1 MSEAVYIFTIFL
13 HTAPSIF
20 KRESVENHQKTRN
33 STTLLVDNYVDGVDR
48 TVNMHQKAKNI
59 YTSVFLWIVQAA
71 ACENRHNC
79 KTI

>member
-1 MSEAVYIFTIFL
+1 VSDAIFFFTISF
-13 HTAPSIF
+13 HTPPSIF
-20 KRESVENHQKTRN
+20 KAESVENHQKTRN
-33 STTLLVDNYVDGVDR
+33 STTILVDNYVDGVDR